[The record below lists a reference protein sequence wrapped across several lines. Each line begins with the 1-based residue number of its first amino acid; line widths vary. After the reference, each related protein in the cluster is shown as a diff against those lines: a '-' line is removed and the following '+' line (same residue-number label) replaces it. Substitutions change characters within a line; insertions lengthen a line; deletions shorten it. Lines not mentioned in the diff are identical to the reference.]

1 MLGEPEGHSLEDVR
15 NTDDAKQ
22 GEDLNDALATVLQVR
37 TLTRACPGGYGAF
50 LGDQWRLDI
59 HLLARR

>member
-1 MLGEPEGHSLEDVR
+1 MEDVR
-15 NTDDAKQ
+15 NTDEGKQ
-22 GEDLNDALATVLQVR
+22 GEDLNDALAAVLQVR